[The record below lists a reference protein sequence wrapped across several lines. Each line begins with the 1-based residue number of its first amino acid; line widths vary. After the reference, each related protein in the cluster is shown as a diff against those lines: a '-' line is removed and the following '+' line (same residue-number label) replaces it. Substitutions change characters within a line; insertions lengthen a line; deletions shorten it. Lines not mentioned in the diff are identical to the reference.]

1 VPDLNFS
8 IVDARAERHAAQ
20 PSLTFR
26 IRIQNASGMPVHA
39 VLLRVQLQ
47 IQPRRRAYT
56 AVEQERLAD
65 LFGDPSRWRE
75 TVRPQLWMNT
85 SLVSPPFQNEIQLDL
100 TIPCTYDL
108 EVASA
113 KYLEALDGG
122 DVSLLFLFSGTIF
135 VKAENG
141 FRVEQIPW
149 EKEAPFRLPVAIWR
163 EVMESYFPDAGWIR
177 LRRSSLDALRRI
189 KSREALFTWDDVIEH
204 LAKAERE
211 PVA

>member
-1 VPDLNFS
+1 MPDLNFS

-26 IRIQNASGMPVHA
+26 IRIQNASGMAVHA

-47 IQPRRRAYT
+47 IQPRRRAYA

-65 LFGDPSRWRE
+65 LFGDPARWRE
-75 TVRPQLWMNT
+75 TVRPLLWMNT
-85 SLVSPPFQNEIQLDL
+85 SLVSPPFQIEIELDL

-122 DVSLLFLFSGTIF
+122 EVSLLFLFSGTIF

-149 EKEAPFRLPVAIWR
+149 EKEAAFRLPVATWR
-163 EVMESYFPDAGWIR
+163 EVMEAYFPDAGWIR

-189 KSREALFTWDDVIEH
+189 KAREALFTWDDVIEH

>member
-26 IRIQNASGMPVHA
+26 IRIQNASGMAVHA

-47 IQPRRRAYT
+47 IQPRRRAYA

-65 LFGDPSRWRE
+65 LFGDPARWLE
-75 TVRPQLWMNT
+75 TVRPLLWMNT
-85 SLVSPPFQNEIQLDL
+85 SLVSPPFQNEIELDL

-122 DVSLLFLFSGTIF
+122 EVSLLFLFSGTIF

-149 EKEAPFRLPVAIWR
+149 EKEAAFRLPVATWR
-163 EVMESYFPDAGWIR
+163 EVMEAYFPDAGWIR

-189 KSREALFTWDDVIEH
+189 KAREALFTWDDVIEH

>member
-26 IRIQNASGMPVHA
+26 IRIQNASGIPMHA
-39 VLLRVQLQ
+39 ILLRVQLQ
-47 IQPRRRAYT
+47 IQPRRRAYA

-75 TVRPQLWMNT
+75 TVRPLLWMNT
-85 SLVSPPFQNEIQLDL
+85 SLVSPPFQNEIELDL

-122 DVSLLFLFSGTIF
+122 EVSLLFLFSGTIF

-149 EKEAPFRLPVAIWR
+149 EKEAQFRLPISTWR
-163 EVMESYFPDAGWIR
+163 EVMEAYFPDAGWIR

-189 KSREALFTWDDVIEH
+189 KAREALFTWDDVIEH

>member
-85 SLVSPPFQNEIQLDL
+85 SLVSPPFQNEIELDL